1 MCPILVWSVNADTA
15 IVEAINGFGLRSL
28 GWKGFEEL
36 QWVSDLHA
44 RYPQINVIALSTS
57 MILGTKLTDVSQ
69 LFAHAAPED
78 RPAIRSY
85 FVGKLALE
93 KLSCALSGAGAGM
106 CDKYGAYLKIFDL
119 TRDLV

>member
-1 MCPILVWSVNADTA
+1 MCPILGWSQNPDTA

-36 QWVSDLHA
+36 QWVKDLHA
-44 RYPQINVIALSTS
+44 RYPQINVIALNTST
-57 MILGTKLTDVSQ
+57 ILGTRIEEVSQ
-69 LFAHAAPED
+69 LFAHADPDD

-93 KLSCALSGAGAGM
+93 KLSCNLSGAGAGM
-106 CDKYGAYLKIFDL
+106 CDKYGAFLKIFDL
-119 TRDLV
+119 TRALV

>member
-1 MCPILVWSVNADTA
+1 MCPILVWSVNPDTA
-15 IVEAINGFGLRSL
+15 IVEAINGFGLRRL

-36 QWVSDLHA
+36 RWVDDLLT
-44 RYPQINVIALSTS
+44 RYPQIKTITLNTS
-57 MILGTKLTDVSQ
+57 MILGTKLAEVSQ
-69 LFAHAAPED
+69 LFADAAPED

-93 KLSCALSGAGAGM
+93 KLSCDLGGAGAGM
-106 CDKYGAYLKIFDL
+106 CDKFGAFLKIFDL